1 MTGSVYVIF
10 LNSQNMQNHQDGASG
25 SNNFR
30 WNELKMISFLM
41 PNIYVRGTN

>member
-30 WNELKMISFLM
+30 KGGMISFLM